1 MTSDEIQSYC
11 KSIKAELE
19 RQVETSEIE
28 SVMDK
33 LNNLSSFS
41 GLSAELVAESKQLVL
56 ERQKPAIL
64 LAQKSGVSA
73 SMQKAFVESECA
85 EEMMLYTFAERL
97 NAAITHSLD
106 ALRTIVSMR
115 KSELENSIN

>member
-1 MTSDEIQSYC
+1 MTSEEILINC
-11 KSIKAELE
+11 NRIKGELE
-19 RQVETSEIE
+19 SQVETSNIE

-33 LNNLSSFS
+33 LNNLTGLS
-41 GLSAELVAESKQLVL
+41 GLSAELVANTKQLIL
-56 ERQKPAIL
+56 QRQKPAIL
-64 LAQKSGVSA
+64 LAQKSNVSA

-85 EEMMLYTFAERL
+85 EEMMLYTYAERL

-115 KSELENSIN
+115 KSEMENSM

>member
-1 MTSDEIQSYC
+1 MTADEILINC
-11 KSIKAELE
+11 NRIKGELE
-19 RQVETSEIE
+19 SQVETSNIE

-33 LNNLSSFS
+33 LNNLTGLS
-41 GLSAELVAESKQLVL
+41 GLSAELVANTKHLILQ
-56 ERQKPAIL
+56 RQKPAIL
-64 LAQKSGVSA
+64 LAQKSSVSA

-85 EEMMLYTFAERL
+85 EEMMLYTYAERL

-115 KSELENSIN
+115 KSEMENSI

>member
-1 MTSDEIQSYC
+1 MMTATEIESHCQR
-11 KSIKAELE
+11 IKAELE

-33 LNNLSSFS
+33 LNNLSSLS
-41 GLSAELVAESKQLVL
+41 GLSAEIVAEAKQLIL
-56 ERQKPAIL
+56 QRQKPAIL
-64 LAQKSGVSA
+64 LAQKSNVSA

-85 EEMMLYTFAERL
+85 DEMMLYTYAERL

-115 KSELENSIN
+115 KSELENSL